1 MLYIESAKIVL
12 KLNIFELILEWV
24 QVDDSIFPVP
34 SSYVNE
40 ILFCTNINNV
50 IIAIESDTTGKVRNA
65 LTALG
70 TISYKFSRRKNR
82 TEEFYRNQLQQGTL
96 TIADIEGQL

>member
-24 QVDDSIFPVP
+24 QVDDSIFPVA

-40 ILFCTNINNV
+40 IQFFTNINTV
-50 IIAIESDTTGKVRNA
+50 MIGLEEDSPSPVKNA
-65 LTALG
+65 LTVLG
-70 TISYKFSRRKNR
+70 TLSYKYSRRKNR
-82 TEEFYRNQLQQGTL
+82 T
-96 TIADIEGQL
+96 

>member
-1 MLYIESAKIVL
+1 MTTRLDIEMKTNGTKIIMLSFESAKIVL
-12 KLNIFELILEWV
+12 KLNVFSLILEWV

-50 IIAIESDTTGKVRNA
+50 MIAWET
-65 LTALG
+65 
-70 TISYKFSRRKNR
+70 
-82 TEEFYRNQLQQGTL
+82 
-96 TIADIEGQL
+96 